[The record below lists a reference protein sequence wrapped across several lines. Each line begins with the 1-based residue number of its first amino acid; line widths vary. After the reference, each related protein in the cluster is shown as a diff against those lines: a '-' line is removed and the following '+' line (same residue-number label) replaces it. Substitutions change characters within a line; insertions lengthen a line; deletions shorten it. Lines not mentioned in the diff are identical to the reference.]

1 MQTQSKARS
10 AILKLVYSAVCL
22 ALCMVLPFL
31 TGQIPEIGS
40 MLCPLH
46 IPVLLA
52 GFLCGPWWAMGVG
65 FIAPALRYL
74 LFSMPPLL
82 PTGVPMMF
90 ELLVYGLVVGL
101 LYRALPK
108 KPGCVYASLIGGM
121 IAGRIIWGFAAL
133 IVYGS
138 MSKPF
143 TWTAFFASAVVNA
156 IPGIILHIIL
166 VPVLVFALQNCR
178 IIIPAHGLRD
188 NRK

>member
-1 MQTQSKARS
+1 MQIQNKTHN

-22 ALCMVLPFL
+22 ALCMVPPFL

-52 GFLCGPWWAMGVG
+52 GFLCGPWWAMAVG

-82 PTGVPMMF
+82 PVGIPIMF
-90 ELLVYGLVVGL
+90 ELLAYGLVVGL
-101 LYRALPK
+101 LYCALPK
-108 KPGCVYASLIGGM
+108 KTGCVYASLLGGM
-121 IAGRIIWGFAAL
+121 IVGRIVWGFAAL
-133 IVYGS
+133 IVYGA

-143 TWTAFFASAVVNA
+143 TWAAFFAGAVVNA

-166 VPVLVFALQNCR
+166 VPVLVFALQKAK
-178 IIIPAHGLRD
+178 IIA
-188 NRK
+188 K

>member
-1 MQTQSKARS
+1 MRPQSKTHNAV
-10 AILKLVYSAVCL
+10 LKLVYAAICL

-65 FIAPALRYL
+65 FIAPALRFA
-74 LFSMPPLL
+74 LFGMPPLL
-82 PTGVPMMF
+82 PTGIPMMV

-101 LYRALPK
+101 LYRLLPG
-108 KPGCVYASLIGGM
+108 KPGYVYVSLVGGM
-121 IAGRIIWGFAAL
+121 LAGRIVWGVAAV
-133 IVYGS
+133 IVYS
-138 MSKPF
+138 AMSKPF
-143 TWTAFFASAVVNA
+143 TWAAFFAGAVVNA

-166 VPVLVFALQNCR
+166 VPVLVFALR
-178 IIIPAHGLRD
+178 RASIIT
-188 NRK
+188 K

>member
-1 MQTQSKARS
+1 MMQARTKSHS

-74 LFSMPPLL
+74 LFGMPPLL
-82 PTGVPMMF
+82 PAGIPMMF

-108 KPGCVYASLIGGM
+108 KPGYVYVSLLSGM
-121 IAGRIIWGFAAL
+121 IAGRIVWGIAAV
-133 IVYGS
+133 IVYGA

-143 TWTAFFASAVVNA
+143 TWAAFFAGAVVNA

-166 VPVLVFALQNCR
+166 VPVLVFALQKAK
-178 IIIPAHGLRD
+178 IIA
-188 NRK
+188 K